1 MSSLFHLLAT
11 PLILFISLPL
21 TIFAAFTTTL
31 AISTLSFRAFLV
43 YFDLASAVLL
53 DWLHA
58 HTHTSPHPPPSPS
71 PLKPIPTPENNNN
84 LSQPRRKSRRSSAT
98 SHSSSTTSSISPPNL
113 PFPTAG
119 FGIYTSTSAATT
131 RDFEGVGGWRI
142 PDPDDDNDEEHWTGL
157 NSRLEVPSMVDER
170 NRHHHRSRT
179 LGSNVASVSV
189 PPKSPGPGARTPTG
203 CGSGG
208 SGGGGKS
215 SGEWGAE
222 GYFAC
227 DNRRTGSKSTTA
239 LADAT
244 ANIGKVILRH
254 KPSSS
259 SSGSSTQGS
268 TRTMHLTLSNG

>member
-1 MSSLFHLLAT
+1 
-11 PLILFISLPL
+11 
-21 TIFAAFTTTL
+21 
-31 AISTLSFRAFLV
+31 
-43 YFDLASAVLL
+43 
-53 DWLHA
+53 
-58 HTHTSPHPPPSPS
+58 
-71 PLKPIPTPENNNN
+71 
-84 LSQPRRKSRRSSAT
+84 
-98 SHSSSTTSSISPPNL
+98 
-113 PFPTAG
+113 
-119 FGIYTSTSAATT
+119 
-131 RDFEGVGGWRI
+131 
-142 PDPDDDNDEEHWTGL
+142 
-157 NSRLEVPSMVDER
+157 MVDER

-189 PPKSPGPGARTPTG
+189 PPKSPGLGARTPTG
-203 CGSGG
+203 
-208 SGGGGKS
+208 GGGGCGKS

>member
-11 PLILFISLPL
+11 PVILFISIPL
-21 TIFAAFTTTL
+21 AIFAAFTTTL

-43 YFDLASAVLL
+43 YFDLASAVLH

-58 HTHTSPHPPPSPS
+58 HTHTHTHTSPHPPS
-71 PLKPIPTPENNNN
+71 PLKPIPTPEKPPCR
-84 LSQPRRKSRRSSAT
+84 SRRKSRRSSAA
-98 SHSSSTTSSISPPNL
+98 SFSSTTTTASSISPPNL

-119 FGIYTSTSAATT
+119 FGIYTSTSAATI

-142 PDPDDDNDEEHWTGL
+142 PDPDDDNNDDESWTGL
-157 NSRLEVPSMVDER
+157 NSRLELPLMVDGR

-179 LGSNVASVSV
+179 LGSNVTSVSV
-189 PPKSPGPGARTPTG
+189 PPKSPGLGGAKTPTG
-203 CGSGG
+203 GG
-208 SGGGGKS
+208 SGRSG
-215 SGEWGAE
+215 GEWSAAD

-227 DNRRTGSKSTTA
+227 ENRRTGSKSTTS
-239 LADAT
+239 LADPT

-268 TRTMHLTLSNG
+268 TRTWHLTLPNG